1 MKEIYASMP
10 LTLEERAVIDML
22 GNLYE
27 ILKEIVGN
35 SETREA
41 DLAEM
46 AHHIHVLQRY
56 MMAQAMCRTYP
67 GACRGLGETI
77 SPYTAPRKEMP

>member
-1 MKEIYASMP
+1 MKEIHSIMP
-10 LTLEERAVIDML
+10 LTLEERSVIDGL
-22 GNLYE
+22 GCIYE
-27 ILKEIVGN
+27 DLKGIVGN
-35 SETREA
+35 SETRRD

-67 GACRGLGETI
+67 SACRGLGETI
-77 SPYTAPRKEMP
+77 PPKKGTP